1 MAGPDAPRLK
11 LVRAGGV
18 LKVPEASDSL
28 CDPSERDGEGPLEGV
43 EPEPPEA
50 EEAAPFEPPEPFEP
64 LLSHASKGGSATA
77 GPRRHSALEKI
88 ERLAGH
94 HLTRLGVRVVFFLLL
109 VIEGCR

>member
-1 MAGPDAPRLK
+1 MKWLKTLKIHFLLAGEPVAGPDAPRLK

-64 LLSHASKGGSATA
+64 FE
-77 GPRRHSALEKI
+77 PLEPL
-88 ERLAGH
+88 EPVEPLPP
-94 HLTRLGVRVVFFLLL
+94 
-109 VIEGCR
+109 